1 ATTEEDRGLTWLGK
15 TNFVEIRL
23 FWQIFRSFD
32 KMWSFLIISLQAMII
47 IACYELESP
56 IQLLDEGIF
65 ENIMS
70 IFSTYSILKFIQ

>member
-1 ATTEEDRGLTWLGK
+1 ATTEEDRGPTWLGK
-15 TNFVEIRL
+15 TNFVEICS

-32 KMWSFLIISLQAMII
+32 RMWSFLIMSLQAMII
-47 IACYELESP
+47 IACYELKSP

-70 IFSTYSILKFIQ
+70 IFITYSILKFIQ